1 MKRRPEEKE
10 SLVDFGTLLEPSE
23 AVEPILAKG
32 ERGALNEWITEIWA
46 KKELAAVGL
55 KPRQKAVLD
64 GPPGVGKTTLAHHLA
79 ARLGIRMLAVRP
91 DRIID
96 CWVGSSGR
104 NIGAVFDMVAEQKEP
119 VLLFFDEFDA
129 IAGKRGRRDQAA
141 DDNRSEMVNTL
152 LQRMDAHDGYLIA
165 ATNFGKHIDEAV
177 WRRFDLHITLGLPG
191 HPERTHILRRYLKP
205 YQLPTCVLEGL
216 SEAFETA
223 TPALMRQFAEG
234 LKRQIVIGPQVG
246 WDMRR
251 EAVISRLV
259 ASIAPHP
266 DLGKPRL
273 WSHGAEDLSI
283 RSLPWPLSVEAPE
296 EEAQMLAPAA
306 SNETVVRFRS
316 SKP

>member
-1 MKRRPEEKE
+1 MRREPQAKKLIE
-10 SLVDFGTLLEPSE
+10 FGTLLEPRE
-23 AVEPILAKG
+23 AAEPILGAG

-46 KKELAAVGL
+46 KKDLAEVGL
-55 KPRQKAVLD
+55 KPRTKAIFD

-104 NIGAVFDMVAEQKEP
+104 NIGTVFDLVAEEKEP

-129 IAGKRGRRDQAA
+129 VAGKRGRREQAA

-165 ATNFGKHIDEAV
+165 ATNFGKNIDEAV

-191 HPERTHILRRYLKP
+191 PAERVHILRRYLAP
-205 YQLPTCVLEGL
+205 YQLPKSALEGL

-223 TPALMRQFAEG
+223 TPALMRQFCEG
-234 LKRQIVIGPQVG
+234 IKRQIIIGPKVN
-246 WDMRR
+246 WDMKR
-251 EAVISRLV
+251 EAVIERLV

-273 WSHGAEDLSI
+273 WSHGPDDLAV
-283 RSLPWPLSVEAPE
+283 RNLPWPLSTAKPSETAAPQPDEA
-296 EEAQMLAPAA
+296 L
-306 SNETVVRFRS
+306 STVVPLRRTQ
-316 SKP
+316 P